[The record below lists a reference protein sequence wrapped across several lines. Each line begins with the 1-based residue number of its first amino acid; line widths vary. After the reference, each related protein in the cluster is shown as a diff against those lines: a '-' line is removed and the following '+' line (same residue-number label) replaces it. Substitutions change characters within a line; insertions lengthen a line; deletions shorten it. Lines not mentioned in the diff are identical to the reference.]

1 MNGKPDM
8 SIRNL
13 HPDTSGAHTHPED
26 ANGMDLLALALTF
39 EPLSP
44 PPDVEA
50 RILQRLLGRIAQA
63 PVAEDDATSP
73 ALTLRVGEGSWM
85 AMAPA
90 VDYKVLHEVGEQV
103 SMLVRMQAGACMPP
117 HDHVGTEECYVI
129 SGDIWLSGVHL
140 LAGDFQLA
148 DQRMSH
154 HDIRSDTGCLLHI
167 RSHKMVGQGAHA

>member
-1 MNGKPDM
+1 M

-13 HPDTSGAHTHPED
+13 HPDTSGTPAHTHD
-26 ANGMDLLALALTF
+26 ADAADDMAFLASAIAPLA
-39 EPLSP
+39 P

-50 RILQRLLGRIAQA
+50 RILQRVMGRIAEA
-63 PVAEDDATSP
+63 PAATQDADTTPP
-73 ALTLRVGEGSWM
+73 ALTLRVGDGLWVP
-85 AMAPA
+85 MAPA
-90 VDYKVLHEVGEQV
+90 VDFKLLHEEGDQV

-117 HDHVGTEECYVI
+117 HDHAGTEECYVI

-167 RSHKMVGQGAHA
+167 RGHKMVDMAAHA